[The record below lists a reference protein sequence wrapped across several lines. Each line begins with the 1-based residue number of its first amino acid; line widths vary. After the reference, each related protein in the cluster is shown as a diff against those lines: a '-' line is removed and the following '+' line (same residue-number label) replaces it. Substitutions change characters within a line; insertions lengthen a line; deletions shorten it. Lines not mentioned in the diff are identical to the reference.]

1 MDDRLWNLVLHSPG
15 FLHVVRTSF
24 VRFSDVYVH
33 ENGRESLK
41 MWYFSRGGGA
51 LHRHC
56 LLTFWLNLRE
66 TSRLTVT
73 SEMIIFGVCVSCET
87 KKTLFLK
94 LTKLKL
100 GFLKVKAP
108 HGIQTSSPSS
118 GRERNYTNTV
128 DVLLVAVAQTEFT
141 RRSIWAGAG
150 KTSNSDILWNT
161 EINRQSVTWLLP

>member
-41 MWYFSRGGGA
+41 MWYFSRGVGPCIVIASSLFGWTSKP
-51 LHRHC
+51 LIKPTGDLTPNCNFRDDYFWC
-56 LLTFWLNLRE
+56 LSLF
-66 TSRLTVT
+66 
-73 SEMIIFGVCVSCET
+73 VSSV
-87 KKTLFLK
+87 KPKITLFLK

-108 HGIQTSSPSS
+108 HGIQTSTPSS
-118 GRERNYTNTV
+118 GSERNYTNTV

-150 KTSNSDILWNT
+150 K
-161 EINRQSVTWLLP
+161 P